1 MTQAQKHRCRW
12 PQGELMIAYHDH
24 EWGRPLHDDQKLYEM
39 LFLEGF
45 QAGLSWYIVLSKRE
59 AFRASCSGFD
69 ANAIAAYGEAD
80 IARLLQADGIVR
92 NRLKILAAISNA
104 RVFLAIQK
112 EFGSFD
118 RYLWGFVNNEPI
130 VSRED
135 VFPVVSPLSDAVSK
149 DLKKRGMKF
158 VGSVT
163 IYSFLESVG
172 VINDHEQ
179 ACFVMEELRQGMGN
193 QGHRKG

>member
-1 MTQAQKHRCRW
+1 
-12 PQGELMIAYHDH
+12 MIAYHDH

-59 AFRASCSGFD
+59 AFRAAFSGFD

-80 IARLLQADGIVR
+80 VARLLQADGIVR

-104 RVFLAIQK
+104 RVFLAIQQ

-118 RYLWGFVNNEPI
+118 RYLWGFVNDQPV

-193 QGHRKG
+193 QGNDKG

>member
-1 MTQAQKHRCRW
+1 MALPDKHRCRW
-12 PQGELMIAYHDH
+12 PQGELMTAYHDQ

-59 AFRASCSGFD
+59 AFRAAFSGFD
-69 ANAIAAYGEAD
+69 AAAIAAYDEAD
-80 IARLLQADGIVR
+80 VARLLAAEGIVR
-92 NRLKILAAISNA
+92 NRLKILGAITNA
-104 RVFLAIQK
+104 KVFLAIQQ
-112 EFGSFD
+112 EFGSFE
-118 RYLWGFVNNEPI
+118 RYLWGFVNGVPV

-135 VFPVVSPLSDAVSK
+135 VFPVSSALSDAVSK
-149 DLKKRGMKF
+149 DLKRRGMKF

-179 ACFVMEELRQGMGN
+179 DCFVMRELMG
-193 QGHRKG
+193 R